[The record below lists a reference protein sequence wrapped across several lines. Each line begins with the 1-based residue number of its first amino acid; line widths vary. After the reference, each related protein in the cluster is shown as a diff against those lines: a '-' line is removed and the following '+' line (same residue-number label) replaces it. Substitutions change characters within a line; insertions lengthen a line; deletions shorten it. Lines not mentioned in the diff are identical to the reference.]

1 MSYLDGV
8 EKELRGLIV
17 KLPVTVSESDE
28 DDEFMQ
34 RLDGQTDNIVKF
46 VREKLLESY
55 KNGAQAERNRRKGKS
70 KNKKGASK

>member
-46 VREKLLESY
+46 VREKLL
-55 KNGAQAERNRRKGKS
+55 
-70 KNKKGASK
+70 